1 MNAPFVDFKIK
12 KSEIE
17 KNEKIFEFEN
27 PKNEIPIPIECEGNC
42 AAVNCPFKYHYK
54 DKQCL
59 FVHQSHL
66 YPASSYSDVPEEE
79 KQKSGRKL
87 IEYDAEMFEQA
98 PDKIINAT
106 FNFARNSG
114 INNIKFVYPTSPM
127 VNPRDEW
134 GWITCPEVIPDEGA
148 TCTHVVNVD
157 LGEVVEIRIV
167 NTNNMNDPHRTYHT
181 VHLHGYEFY
190 VTHVGFPVLENG
202 QINVGTEN
210 VAKGIRCVDEKC
222 VSHDWNETELESSR
236 VKSPFIRRNTIL
248 MASQGF
254 TIIRFRADNPGVW
267 PFHCHLAI
275 HNVDGMAMLINV
287 VDRKHN
293 RYDSCRN
300 YHSYYDY

>member
-1 MNAPFVDFKIK
+1 M
-12 KSEIE
+12 
-17 KNEKIFEFEN
+17 
-27 PKNEIPIPIECEGNC
+27 G
-42 AAVNCPFKYHYK
+42 
-54 DKQCL
+54 
-59 FVHQSHL
+59 
-66 YPASSYSDVPEEE
+66 
-79 KQKSGRKL
+79 
-87 IEYDAEMFEQA
+87 
-98 PDKIINAT
+98 
-106 FNFARNSG
+106 
-114 INNIKFVYPTSPM
+114 
-127 VNPRDEW
+127 

-157 LGEVVEIRIV
+157 LGEVVEMRIV

-202 QINVGTEN
+202 KINVGTEN
-210 VAKGIRCVDEKC
+210 VAKGITCVDEKC

-275 HNVDGMAMLINV
+275 HNVDGMAMFINV

-293 RYDSCRN
+293 RPYSIIPNGVGTCSHQNLKIDN
-300 YHSYYDY
+300 QKDYPWEVSKKSEYSRDFTKRSSNQKYSSSSSV